1 MKKKL
6 FFVVLVVGGLVY
18 TVYSNLL
25 GRANQA
31 SALTTCEAIQH
42 AEVLFHVQNLRYGTL
57 DELID
62 AGLLRIQ
69 LHGNVRNGF
78 RFELRLSDKS
88 YTLTARPLRRSIRGY
103 WGTGFKAFCIDSLGR
118 VCEVSQ

>member
-6 FFVVLVVGGLVY
+6 SFVVLVVGGLVY
-18 TVYSNLL
+18 TAYSNVQGL
-25 GRANQA
+25 ANQD
-31 SALTTCEAIQH
+31 SAFNTCEAIQH
-42 AEVLFHVQNLRYGTL
+42 AEVQFHAQNLRYGTL
-57 DELID
+57 NELID

-78 RFELRLSDKS
+78 RFDLRLSDKS
-88 YTLTARPLRRSIRGY
+88 YTLTARPLRRSINGY
-103 WGTGFKAFCIDSLGR
+103 WGTGFKAFCVDSLGK